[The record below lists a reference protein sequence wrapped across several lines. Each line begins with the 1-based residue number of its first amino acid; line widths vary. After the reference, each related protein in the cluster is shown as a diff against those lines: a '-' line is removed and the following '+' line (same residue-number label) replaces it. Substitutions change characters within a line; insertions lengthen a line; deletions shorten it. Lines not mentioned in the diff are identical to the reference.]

1 MATLQSRIKEQRL
14 NAGLTLLEVANFLG
28 VKEATAQRYESGEI
42 KNIKHETIVELA
54 NLFNC
59 NPSYLMG
66 WIDDPTNI
74 TEHPESP
81 NFSNASLSCEFT
93 EIEINLINAAKKLN
107 TDGKEILLDYAD
119 MLSKNPKYK
128 IDNM

>member
-1 MATLQSRIKEQRL
+1 MKAVSNFSERLQEAMGDMTAT
-14 NAGLTLLEVANFLG
+14 
-28 VKEATAQRYESGEI
+28 
-42 KNIKHETIVELA
+42 ELA
-54 NLFNC
+54 NLLGLSKQAISTYVHNKRTPKPPTIKTIASLL
-59 NPSYLMG
+59 NVSPAWLMG
-66 WIDDPTNI
+66 YDVDRTVSQEINTQTSFREN
-74 TEHPESP
+74 
-81 NFSNASLSCEFT
+81 FT